1 MFKHSVF
8 ASIFCAVRYPNI
20 PRECKERQIFEAFT
34 ICTEDDEE
42 MTTMTMMKKTMVMMM
57 MILIDRSSLVSEMM
71 NGLEFPRYSLNR

>member
-34 ICTEDDEE
+34 ICTDDDDDDEDVNE
-42 MTTMTMMKKTMVMMM
+42 DYKVDNDDDDPCQFWR
-57 MILIDRSSLVSEMM
+57 IREDERVRISSL
-71 NGLEFPRYSLNR
+71 

>member
-34 ICTEDDEE
+34 ICTDDDDDYEDVNEDY
-42 MTTMTMMKKTMVMMM
+42 KVDNDDDDPC
-57 MILIDRSSLVSEMM
+57 LLAH
-71 NGLEFPRYSLNR
+71 

>member
-34 ICTEDDEE
+34 ICTDDDDDEDVNE
-42 MTTMTMMKKTMVMMM
+42 EPKLTMMM
-57 MILIDRSSLVSEMM
+57 MILVSSGALERMK
-71 NGLEFPRYSLNR
+71 GLEFPHYSFNR

>member
-34 ICTEDDEE
+34 ICTDDDDEE
-42 MTTMTMMKKTMVMMM
+42 DNGDDGDDADWQ
-57 MILIDRSSLVSEMM
+57 ILVGFGEDEWVRISSL
-71 NGLEFPRYSLNR
+71 

>member
-34 ICTEDDEE
+34 ICTDDDDEDE
-42 MTTMTMMKKTMVMMM
+42 SCQFWDIREYERVR
-57 MILIDRSSLVSEMM
+57 ISSL
-71 NGLEFPRYSLNR
+71 

>member
-34 ICTEDDEE
+34 VCLDEDEDGSDGISDQVERYE
-42 MTTMTMMKKTMVMMM
+42 MKMKM
-57 MILIDRSSLVSEMM
+57 SPS
-71 NGLEFPRYSLNR
+71 

>member
-34 ICTEDDEE
+34 ICTDDDDEE
-42 MTTMTMMKKTMVMMM
+42 
-57 MILIDRSSLVSEMM
+57 D
-71 NGLEFPRYSLNR
+71 NGDDDDDPD

>member
-34 ICTEDDEE
+34 ICTDDDDEDGKDYKADNDDDDPCQFWRIRE
-42 MTTMTMMKKTMVMMM
+42 DERVR
-57 MILIDRSSLVSEMM
+57 ISSL
-71 NGLEFPRYSLNR
+71 